1 MNKKQQTGFCNK
13 FESRMDDFFKKNEV
27 FDDEEEYADY
37 WNTSPLR
44 WLKTIVLSIDW
55 EITDDGL
62 NKFIEQVN
70 KLQSTDYKTDKIILM
85 FLKLLDSLGK
95 YIKDKKATAHPDA
108 IKLLILSYKSLEEI
122 ILTKSMTAVEKKIIL
137 SARARDFAELKTKML
152 QKDKWTKPQAANREI
167 SEIKKEAPKNTEIKK
182 AAIKKEMPEQ
192 TQNNA
197 HLLFDKAVLDS
208 LNDIKQIIKDEFKS
222 LRDVLIRSGRGTK

>member
-1 MNKKQQTGFCNK
+1 MNKKQQNGLCNK

-27 FDDEEEYADY
+27 FDDDEEHADY

-95 YIKDKKATAHPDA
+95 YIKDKKANAHPDA

-137 SARARDFAELKTKML
+137 SARARDFSELKTKML
-152 QKDKWTKPQAANREI
+152 QKDKWAKLQAANREI
-167 SEIKKEAPKNTEIKK
+167 SGIKKEAIKK

-192 TQNNA
+192 AQNNTN
-197 HLLFDKAVLDS
+197 LFFDKAVLDS
-208 LNDIKQIIKDEFKS
+208 LDDIKQIIKDEFKS
-222 LRDVLIRSGRGTK
+222 LRDMLIHSGRGTK

>member
-1 MNKKQQTGFCNK
+1 LNKKQQNGLCNK

-27 FDDEEEYADY
+27 FDDDEEHADY

-95 YIKDKKATAHPDA
+95 YIKDKKANAHPDA

-137 SARARDFAELKTKML
+137 SARARDFSELKTKML
-152 QKDKWTKPQAANREI
+152 QKDKWAKLQAANREI
-167 SEIKKEAPKNTEIKK
+167 SGIKKEAIKK

-192 TQNNA
+192 AQNNTN
-197 HLLFDKAVLDS
+197 LFFDKAVLDS
-208 LNDIKQIIKDEFKS
+208 LDDIKQIIKDEFKS
-222 LRDVLIRSGRGTK
+222 LRDMLIHSGRGTK